1 MSQLKDS
8 QLYQTLADMARFL
21 EANAKKTD
29 YSFVDGGESLEIST
43 ALLLTCRSNPDWLIL
58 EKRYEQVNGHIY
70 SPDAD
75 LDLPDWG

>member
-1 MSQLKDS
+1 MSQLLDS
-8 QLYQTLADMARFL
+8 ELYQTLADMARFL
-21 EANAKKTD
+21 EALATKTD

-43 ALLLTCRSNPDWLIL
+43 DLLSQCRSNPDWLAL

>member
-1 MSQLKDS
+1 MSQVKDS

-29 YSFVDGGESLEIST
+29 YGFVDGGESLEIRKD
-43 ALLLTCRSNPDWLIL
+43 LLSQCRSNPDWLIL

>member
-29 YSFVDGGESLEIST
+29 YGESG
-43 ALLLTCRSNPDWLIL
+43 W
-58 EKRYEQVNGHIY
+58 
-70 SPDAD
+70 
-75 LDLPDWG
+75 W

>member
-1 MSQLKDS
+1 
-8 QLYQTLADMARFL
+8 MARFL
-21 EANAKKTD
+21 EALATKTD
-29 YSFVDGGESLEIST
+29 YGFVDGGESLEISQP
-43 ALLLTCRSNPDWLIL
+43 AMTCRSNPDWLIL

>member
-1 MSQLKDS
+1 
-8 QLYQTLADMARFL
+8 
-21 EANAKKTD
+21 
-29 YSFVDGGESLEIST
+29 VDGGESLEIST

-70 SPDAD
+70 SPDGD